1 MNDSVVYF
9 NVLLEWYAWRIGTN
23 YSQNVRIWYRSIV
36 MLPWLNLM
44 IVFSTES
51 REIYIW
57 SVYMHVYMHV
67 INILY
72 KYGRIHPLQNP
83 FRCIYAK
90 RGKIVSTAHVK
101 NSILKFIKIKFNS
114 SCYCKLRLGSKITR
128 NGSNVKVNLCC
139 LCLILSIKNA

>member
-1 MNDSVVYF
+1 
-9 NVLLEWYAWRIGTN
+9 
-23 YSQNVRIWYRSIV
+23 
-36 MLPWLNLM
+36 
-44 IVFSTES
+44 
-51 REIYIW
+51 
-57 SVYMHVYMHV
+57 MHVYMHV

-128 NGSNVKVNLCC
+128 NGSNVNVNLCC
-139 LCLILSIKNA
+139 HKNRMPTRVITLLREYVTSLMTSVGDRNVRGPKCPQKIKLF